1 MHRRS
6 LLLLVIAGL
15 ALAAPALAQDAAQ
28 APPAA
33 TGPFTLADFLQIP
46 VLGSPTVSPDG
57 EHVAWTRSRRDLA
70 EDTRRT
76 ELWVARSD
84 GSEAT
89 RLTWQDEAVGGL
101 DWRPDGA
108 LSFRRAVDGKTQVW
122 INPLDGSE
130 PRPVTDFAEGV
141 QGYWWS
147 PDGQW
152 LAVLAPAGEEAA
164 DHEAGDEGEA
174 ADGEAAAS
182 EADDDRADW
191 IVRDRLEDPATY
203 PQLWLVPAGTLSV
216 PADDRQARR
225 LSDPP
230 YHVYHVAWSPDGTQL
245 AATYNPR
252 FSSLVDEDQRVALVD
267 IASGEWTAISDPQR
281 HASLAAWSPDGRRVA
296 FFTDR
301 EQAYRAYLNLKDLV
315 VHDLRDGQTT
325 VVIGETGLTLGGTG
339 STPAHAP
346 VWSDDGRTIYL
357 DASQGTT
364 HDLYRVRVSEPRL
377 EPVTALAGNLD
388 AWSLAAGTLAY
399 VESALHAPGTLFARP
414 VDRDRPRPLDTVNDA
429 VEAFGL
435 QPARKLQLPGK
446 DGVVVEGFLF
456 LPPGATERDRLPGVI
471 EMHGGPYYRYGDAW
485 TTRYPWQVLA
495 HQGFAV
501 FIANPRGGTAYG
513 QDFLRGVFRNFG
525 TDDFDD
531 LMAAV
536 DALVERGTMDSD
548 RLGFTGY
555 SYGGL
560 MTNVVVSRTDRFR
573 CAVSIAGIWNYTS
586 AMGQN
591 NPQLFIDSY
600 RQPWAGDLQR
610 MWEHSPASRAAQITT
625 PTLIMHGLED
635 EPVDPRQ
642 SIEMFSYLQLNGV
655 PSRLVLY
662 PDEGHGINRP
672 SHMLDY
678 QARELQWFRHYLL
691 DDPAAAGAEPPVPVE
706 PTERVR

>member
-1 MHRRS
+1 MLRR
-6 LLLLVIAGL
+6 LPALILVL
-15 ALAAPALAQDAAQ
+15 TLAAAAAAQ
-28 APPAA
+28 HAP
-33 TGPFTLADFLQIP
+33 GSFTLEDFLQVPTI
-46 VLGSPTVSPDG
+46 GSVVVSPDG
-57 EHVAWTRSRRDLA
+57 EQVAWTRSHRDLA

-76 ELWVARSD
+76 ELWVAGPGDAPAR
-84 GSEAT
+84 
-89 RLTWQDEAVGGL
+89 RLTWQDEGTAGL
-101 DWRPDGA
+101 AWRPGGD
-108 LSFRRAVDGKTQVW
+108 LSFRRSVDGEAQVW

-141 QGYWWS
+141 GASWWS
-147 PDGQW
+147 PDGAW
-152 LAVLAPAGEEAA
+152 LAVLAPVGEDPAVDA
-164 DHEAGDEGEA
+164 AGDQ
-174 ADGEAAAS
+174 
-182 EADDDRADW
+182 DDRADW
-191 IVRDRLEDPATY
+191 IVRDRLEDPADY
-203 PQLWLVPAGTLSV
+203 PQLWLVPAGGQTT
-216 PADDRQARR
+216 PDDGREARR

-230 YHVYHVAWSPDGTQL
+230 YHLHHVAWSPDGATL
-245 AATYNPR
+245 AVTYNPR
-252 FSSLVDEDQRVALVD
+252 FSSLVDEEQRVALVD
-267 IASGEWTAISDPQR
+267 VASGQWTDISDPDR
-281 HASLAAWSPDGRRVA
+281 HASLAAFSPSGRHVA

-301 EQAYRAYLNLKDLV
+301 EDAYRAYLNLKDLV
-315 VHDLRDGQTT
+315 VHDRRDGRI
-325 VVIGETGLTLGGTG
+325 VVLTPDTRHTLGGTG

-346 VWSDDGRTIYL
+346 VWSADGKSLYL
-357 DASQGTT
+357 DASRGTT
-364 HDLYRVRVSEPRL
+364 HDLYRVGVNERTL
-377 EPVTALAGNLD
+377 EPVTELEGNLGS
-388 AWSLAAGTLAY
+388 WSLGGGTLAY
-399 VESALHAPGTLFARP
+399 VESALHLPGTLFTRP
-414 VDRDRPRPLDTVNDA
+414 VARDRPRPLDTVDDA

-435 QPARKLQLPGK
+435 QPARKLQLPGQE
-446 DGVVVEGFLF
+446 GVVVEGFLF
-456 LPPGATERDRLPGVI
+456 LPPGAGDRDRSPGII
-471 EMHGGPYYRYGDAW
+471 EMHGGPYYRYGNAW

-513 QDFLRGVFRNFG
+513 EEFLRGVHRNFG
-525 TDDFDD
+525 TDDFQD
-531 LMAAV
+531 LMHAT
-536 DALVERGTMDSD
+536 DALIERGTMDPD

-560 MTNVVVSRTDRFR
+560 MTNVVVSRTDRFA

-600 RQPWAGDLQR
+600 DQPWAGDLQL

-678 QARELQWFRHYLL
+678 QGRELEWFRHYLL
-691 DDPAAAGAEPPVPVE
+691 DDPDASGAEPPVPVE
-706 PTERVR
+706 PASR